1 MLGKIVSAY
10 RDGGGWMLQIDKGAG
25 QKIRA
30 GLTGNILDGDDGDKL
45 VDGGSLTIAQVVGDS
60 KALAR
65 CPMSKPLGKNKRIVI
80 NLK

>member
-1 MLGKIVSAY
+1 MPEDRQGITASS
-10 RDGGGWMLQIDKGAG
+10 
-25 QKIRA
+25 QKVKS
-30 GLTGNILDGDDGDKL
+30 GLTAGSILDGDDGDKL
-45 VDGGSLTIAQVVGDS
+45 FDGGTLTIAQVVGDS